1 MTLVEALITILLLST
16 VLGVVANIC
25 SEYAGVVKY
34 STLKDRTLLGAEGAI
49 NFVKNELQEAILI
62 EAPVISATPVTEPGS
77 PSFVLRFRKVEST
90 NEDRLPSALPDPL
103 PASWDPYD
111 SSYVIRVKY
120 YVYDDVLVRQITYSD
135 NSSTAQAMARNLAG
149 FSVQNLG
156 NNSIGVRASFQEE
169 HILKNLTTRMRLRNG
184 L

>member
-1 MTLVEALITILLLST
+1 
-16 VLGVVANIC
+16 
-25 SEYAGVVKY
+25 
-34 STLKDRTLLGAEGAI
+34 
-49 NFVKNELQEAILI
+49 
-62 EAPVISATPVTEPGS
+62 
-77 PSFVLRFRKVEST
+77 
-90 NEDRLPSALPDPL
+90 
-103 PASWDPYD
+103 
-111 SSYVIRVKY
+111 VKY